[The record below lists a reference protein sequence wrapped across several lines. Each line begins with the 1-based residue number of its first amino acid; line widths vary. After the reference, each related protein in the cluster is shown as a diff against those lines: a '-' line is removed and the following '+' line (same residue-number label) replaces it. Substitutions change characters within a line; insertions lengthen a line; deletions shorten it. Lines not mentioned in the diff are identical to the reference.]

1 MAILLLGLCCFLSIN
16 PPVHGLPAEDAPEE
30 EADAEDGGDD
40 EGEDGANDEKKL
52 IIVFM
57 HAWAKPN

>member
-1 MAILLLGLCCFLSIN
+1 MSIN
-16 PPVHGLPAEDAPEE
+16 PPVHGLPAEDAAEE

-40 EGEDGANDEKKL
+40 EGEYDANDEKKL

-57 HAWAKPN
+57 HARAKPN

>member
-1 MAILLLGLCCFLSIN
+1 M
-16 PPVHGLPAEDAPEE
+16 HGLPAEDAAEE

-40 EGEDGANDEKKL
+40 EGEDDANDEKKL